1 MFVADNI
8 VRMIKKN
15 PLKTYTPGMMDNSIE
30 LTLGLGRN
38 VMYISDGATEIS
50 FSKKVADVSM
60 HASQMWKLMDVQPFK
75 DPADA
80 ASDKPLAA

>member
-1 MFVADNI
+1 
-8 VRMIKKN
+8 
-15 PLKTYTPGMMDNSIE
+15 
-30 LTLGLGRN
+30 
-38 VMYISDGATEIS
+38 MYISDGATEIS